1 MNIDEVRKDFPVLE
15 NKIYLNSAA
24 HGPTLKPV
32 YEAVNEWWFNRIN
45 ENRVK
50 SPDVLNEAAQ
60 LLHCHKEEL
69 IQISRVSQG
78 LNMIAGLLN
87 PKRGEN
93 IVVTELAYQSN
104 VFVWMPFLNK
114 GAEIKRIPHR
124 DGIIKIEDF
133 EKTIDEKTR
142 AVCISEVEW
151 TSGLRYDM
159 KSVSEIAH
167 DHGAYLINDA
177 YQAVGPVDVDV
188 RGEKVDFFVVGSEKW
203 LCCPAMSGIF
213 YIKKEIQDEFEPV
226 YRFYGNVE
234 EAFKEGA
241 PWEKPDHDNISSYN
255 YPLYNDARK
264 FNRGTVSEGTTW
276 GFNAALQYFNNL
288 GSNAI
293 EKRTTFLS
301 QRLIDGLKDLPVN
314 INTPYEK
321 DKRASLVTFDAGNF
335 KLNQKIYDE
344 LLNENIIVAHR
355 YAAGVGGIRVSCHF
369 FNTKEEIDL
378 LLENLSKTLVG

>member
-1 MNIDEVRKDFPVLE
+1 MNVDQVRKDFPVLE

-32 YEAVNEWWFNRIN
+32 YDSVNQWWINRIN
-45 ENRVK
+45 EKRIDP
-50 SPDVLNEAAQ
+50 PDVLHEAAK

-78 LNMIAGLLN
+78 LNMIAGLLD
-87 PKRGEN
+87 PKKGEN

-104 VFVWMPFLNK
+104 VFVWMPFLKK

-124 DGIIKIEDF
+124 EGIIKIEDF
-133 EKTIDEKTR
+133 EKTIDEKTK

-167 DHGAYLINDA
+167 DHGAYIINDA
-177 YQAVGPVDVDV
+177 YQAVGSVDVDV
-188 RGEKVDFFVVGSEKW
+188 RAEKVDFFVVGSEKW

-241 PWEKPDHDNISSYN
+241 PWEKPDHDNISSYK

-264 FNRGTVSEGTTW
+264 FNRGTVSEGSTW
-276 GFNAALQYFNNL
+276 GFNAALKYFNKI

-301 QRLIDGLKDLPVN
+301 QRLIDGLKDLQVK
-314 INTPYEK
+314 INTPYEE
-321 DKRASLVTFDAGNF
+321 DKRASLVTFNAGNF
-335 KLNQKIYDE
+335 KLNQKIYDK
-344 LLNENIIVAHR
+344 LLNENTIIAHR

-378 LLENLSKTLVG
+378 LLENLSKTLVD

>member
-1 MNIDEVRKDFPVLE
+1 MNVDEVRKDFPVLE

-45 ENRVK
+45 ENRVEP
-50 SPDVLNEAAQ
+50 PDVLNEAAQ

-78 LNMIAGLLN
+78 LNMIAGLLD

-104 VFVWMPFLNK
+104 VFVWLPFLNK

-124 DGIIKIEDF
+124 GGIIKIEDF

-159 KSVSEIAH
+159 KSISEIAH

-177 YQAVGPVDVDV
+177 YQAVGPVDVNIH
-188 RGEKVDFFVVGSEKW
+188 GEKVDFFVVGSEKW

-213 YIKKEIQDEFEPV
+213 YVKKEIQDEFEPV

-264 FNRGTVSEGTTW
+264 FNRGTVSEGSTW
-276 GFNAALQYFNNL
+276 GFNATLKYFNKL

-293 EKRTTFLS
+293 EKRTSFLS
-301 QRLIDGLKDLPVN
+301 QRLIDGLKDLPVK

-344 LLNENIIVAHR
+344 LLNENTIVAHR
-355 YAAGVGGIRVSCHF
+355 YAAEVGGIRVSCHF

-378 LLENLSKTLVG
+378 LLENLSKILID